1 VPAVPGLYRVDISI
15 ESNGQEIDLRQR
27 CATLNV
33 GLGKFVL
40 GDFYIEN
47 SWKLIEGTLPEG
59 QTFQ

>member
-1 VPAVPGLYRVDISI
+1 VDLSI

-33 GLGKFVL
+33 VPGKQAS

-47 SWKLIEGTLPEG
+47 SWELIEGGTPDEMARH
-59 QTFQ
+59 